1 MDKVLEVFG
10 AELTW
15 RYAGRPS
22 ACLRV
27 TGEDAFS
34 FLQGQFTQELRS
46 AAALPA
52 AYGLWLNQK
61 GKVLADSF
69 VLKEAADL
77 VWIVS
82 FSSSA
87 TVIRERLEAYVIAD
101 DVVIEDVTAEW
112 QSVAVGGAEAEGWL
126 AREAGGVP
134 AAGEF
139 IRATGGGLVFRGRR
153 EARGSFE
160 WLMPVGS
167 TVREGLTTVSTEELE
182 RARVA
187 AGIPRVPQD
196 IGPGDLPNEGGLDVG
211 AISYTKG
218 CYLGQEVMARLK
230 AMGTVRRRLV
240 RVRGAGRAAPAVP
253 CALLQGER
261 RAGELRSAVADGAGG
276 FVGLAMVTKLGLDPA
291 ALLAPEPGGAGCIE
305 LLETP

>member
-1 MDKVLEVFG
+1 MDKFHKISG
-10 AELTW
+10 DGSGWKADIRLT
-15 RYAGRPS
+15 
-22 ACLRV
+22 ACLHV
-27 TGEDAFS
+27 TGEDALT

-46 AAALPA
+46 KAVSPV

-69 VLKEAADL
+69 VLREAADS
-77 VWIVS
+77 VWIIS
-82 FSSSA
+82 FSSLA
-87 TVIRERLEAYVIAD
+87 AVIRERLEAYVIAD
-101 DVVIEDVTAEW
+101 DVSIADVTAAW
-112 QSVAVGGAEAEGWL
+112 SGVVVGGEDGEAWL

-139 IRATGGGLVFRGRR
+139 YKAAGGGWVFRGRR
-153 EARGSFE
+153 GVESFE
-160 WLMPVGS
+160 W
-167 TVREGLTTVSTEELE
+167 VRPAGAAVPGGLADVAEEALE
-182 RARVA
+182 RMRIT

-196 IGPGDLPNEGGLDVG
+196 IGAGDLPNEGGLEVPG
-211 AISYTKG
+211 ISYTKG

-240 RVRGAGRAAPAVP
+240 RVRGAGLGVPATP

-291 ALLAPEPGGAGCIE
+291 AKLAPEPGGEGFIE
-305 LLETP
+305 LVEQP